1 MAPKHLCFSSL
12 GPYEI
17 KTESQTKTFEAAFT
31 QNVAVL
37 HIFGVV
43 MNVILAIIDWS
54 VVKKMLKYCDKR
66 ETLRKFFVKEVHVT
80 CQ

>member
-1 MAPKHLCFSSL
+1 METLRKKCLRLMAPKHLCFSSL
-12 GPYEI
+12 RPYEI

-43 MNVILAIIDWS
+43 MNVILAIIHWS
-54 VVKKMLKYCDKR
+54 VVN
-66 ETLRKFFVKEVHVT
+66 FFRNP
-80 CQ
+80 